1 MDGSREMS
9 MLIRTDGNT
18 EIGTGHVMRCLT
30 LGLKWREV
38 TGGDV
43 RCVSAVSSPSV
54 ERMLAE
60 NGIAVNRLED
70 VVPGGSGD
78 IRGTVRLVGEMRL
91 GVVVLDGYRFGGDF
105 QSALRET
112 GAATLFI
119 DDFVHADWYHA
130 EYVLNQNV
138 YARSGMYERRDP
150 DTKLLLGTRY
160 ALLRPEFR
168 KYRVKRGDVPERAEN
183 VLVTLGG
190 GDPGNFT
197 SKVMEALKRVPGALS
212 VIVVA
217 GSANPHLEALRD
229 AAGGMD
235 GWRVLRGVRNM
246 AELMSGSDM
255 AVSAGG
261 TTSWELLCLGVPT
274 VMLVTAENQRM
285 TVEHLGKAGAVVNA
299 GSARSVGVD
308 ELAEKIAALA
318 GDRRRRMEM
327 RRKSMEM
334 VDGKGA
340 GRVVEVLTEG
350 KG

>member
-1 MDGSREMS
+1 MDGLREMS

-43 RCVSAVSSPSV
+43 RCVSAASSPPV
-54 ERMLAE
+54 ERMLVE
-60 NGIAVNRLED
+60 NGIAVARLEG
-70 VVPGGSGD
+70 VAPGGSGD
-78 IRGTVRLVGEMRL
+78 IRGTVGLVEETRPRI
-91 GVVVLDGYRFGGDF
+91 VVLDGYRFGGDF

-112 GAATLFI
+112 GAVTLFI
-119 DDFVHADWYHA
+119 DDFVHADWYRA

-138 YARSGMYERRDP
+138 YARSDMYERRDP
-150 DTKLLLGTRY
+150 ETRLLLGTRY

-168 KYRVKRGDVPERAEN
+168 EYRAKRGDVPERAGSI
-183 VLVTLGG
+183 LVTLGG
-190 GDPGNFT
+190 GDPDNFT
-197 SKVMEALKRVPGALS
+197 LKVMEALKRVPRSLS
-212 VIVVA
+212 VTVVA
-217 GSANPHLEALRD
+217 GSANPHIDALND
-229 AAGGMD
+229 AAGDMD

-246 AELMSGSDM
+246 AELMAGADM

-274 VMLVTAENQRM
+274 VMLIIADNQRM
-285 TVEHLGKAGAVVNA
+285 TVEHLGRTGVAVNA

-318 GDRRRRMEM
+318 DDGRRRAEM
-327 RRKSMEM
+327 RRRAMAM
-334 VDGKGA
+334 VDGDGA
-340 GRVVEVLTEG
+340 GRVVEVLA
-350 KG
+350 KHR